1 MENQVYHIQKLSANE
16 LNNCKE
22 KGNNYAERYI
32 KEIQDTYKQKD
43 IIIKEHITNYYIYKE
58 NLTNNIG
65 MKQLLYFWKRNI
77 MQILQEKVFLLKCI

>member
-32 KEIQDTYKQKD
+32 KEIQDAYKQKD
-43 IIIKEHITNYYIYKE
+43 IIMKEHITNYYIYKE